1 MTLQLLHSLSNLYK
15 SFDISIFQH
24 LLLHQNIFK
33 INENEAIQT
42 LLIKIYSI
50 SFKISF
56 QDFNI
61 SFKNIIFNIMLEM
74 LLWKFVTAT
83 SCYCIVQKFI
93 KSVFEMR
100 LYFLEMFFD
109 SDFQN
114 IKTELDEIEIQRIW
128 RQILYLTFVWDNEFL
143 DMSVT
148 VYADVIH
155 DDYTLQDRKETA

>member
-1 MTLQLLHSLSNLYK
+1 
-15 SFDISIFQH
+15 
-24 LLLHQNIFK
+24 
-33 INENEAIQT
+33 
-42 LLIKIYSI
+42 
-50 SFKISF
+50 
-56 QDFNI
+56 
-61 SFKNIIFNIMLEM
+61 
-74 LLWKFVTAT
+74 
-83 SCYCIVQKFI
+83 
-93 KSVFEMR
+93 
-100 LYFLEMFFD
+100 MFFD